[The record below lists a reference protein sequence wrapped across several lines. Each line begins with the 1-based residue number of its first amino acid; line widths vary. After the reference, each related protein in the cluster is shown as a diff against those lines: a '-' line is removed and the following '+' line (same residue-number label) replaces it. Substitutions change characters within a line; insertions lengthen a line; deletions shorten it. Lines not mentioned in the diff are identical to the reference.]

1 MSCDC
6 TDRSGKP
13 KNLYSSEVEASQQK
27 QYIKKD
33 RGIDVD
39 VYSCLRVRFGWHL
52 TYKTESNFP
61 SRTSFRYA
69 LKQAEGNN
77 TIGQILKSK
86 GLR

>member
-6 TDRSGKP
+6 TNRSGKP

-39 VYSCLRVRFGWHL
+39 VYPCLRVKFGWHL
-52 TYKTESNFP
+52 TSKTESNFCQKLV
-61 SRTSFRYA
+61 FRYA

-86 GLR
+86 ELR